1 MDNLGKELIQLCDR
15 VEQFGLVDY
24 QMGIWEEEIL
34 GVLGQCL
41 DLYESLPEVL
51 RAHMSTAIAGARSL
65 TLGDTCMLRSF
76 VGLFDVASSSL
87 SLPLLAESGCMRF
100 LRFTLYVWIYPAHP
114 FLILIPSRSPP
125 SNNNSCH
132 RI

>member
-87 SLPLLAESGCMRF
+87 TF
-100 LRFTLYVWIYPAHP
+100 LYWRNQGVCD
-114 FLILIPSRSPP
+114 S
-125 SNNNSCH
+125 
-132 RI
+132 